1 MRFQGMENEKL
12 DTLPN
17 TIGQTTDKEL
27 TVSSLS
33 EFEKYRR
40 MQMEQ
45 FEDDIA
51 EGRCY
56 PEMPEGQ
63 FVRGK

>member
-17 TIGQTTDKEL
+17 TIGPTTDKEQ
-27 TVSSLS
+27 TASSLS
-33 EFEKYRR
+33 AFERYRR

-45 FEDDIA
+45 FEDDIV